1 MSTPKPAVTIVGLGL
16 IGGSIGLALRQAEAA
31 SAVVGHDKEPSAS
44 KKAKK
49 LGAVDRTEWNLVSA
63 CEDSDLIILS
73 TPAGAIAPT
82 LQAIGSYLR
91 PGCVIMDTATLK
103 GPIMASAA
111 EILPEEVH
119 FVGANPIISGPV
131 EGEGAEA
138 ARADLFEN
146 GLFCVVPSPDADPNA
161 VKLATDLIGLL
172 GSRPLFVD
180 PAEHDG
186 MLAAVEHLP
195 AVLAVALLEMVVQQP
210 TWRELRKLAG
220 PSFESITNLASAEPE
235 TYRDVLLSNHDNVL
249 RWIDA
254 FSASLASVRQALVE
268 GEPEAI
274 TQRFEA
280 ALLERRKWLR
290 DRAEG
295 QWDTRP
301 AIEERDRPNV
311 LTDVFLGGL
320 WRKRPK
326 KDE

>member
-1 MSTPKPAVTIVGLGL
+1 MSTPKPTVTIVGLGL
-16 IGGSIGLALRQAEAA
+16 VGGSIGLALRQAEAA
-31 SAVVGHDKEPSAS
+31 LAVVGHDKESSAS

-63 CEDSDLIILS
+63 CEESDLIILS

-82 LQAIGSYLR
+82 LQAIGPYLR
-91 PGCVIMDTATLK
+91 PGCVIMDTAALK

-111 EILPEEVH
+111 EILPDEVH
-119 FVGANPIISGPV
+119 FVGADPIISGPV
-131 EGEGAEA
+131 EGEGIEA

-146 GLFCVVPSPDADPNA
+146 GLFCVVPSLDADPNA
-161 VKLATDLIGLL
+161 VKLATDLIALL
-172 GSRPLFVD
+172 GARSLFVD

-186 MLAAVEHLP
+186 MLAGVEHLP
-195 AVLAVALLEMVVQQP
+195 AVLAVALLEMAVQQP

-220 PSFESITNLASAEPE
+220 PSFESATSLASTEAE
-235 TYRDVLLSNHDNVL
+235 TYRDMLLPNQDNVL

-254 FSASLASVRQALVE
+254 FSASLASLRQALVD
-268 GEPEAI
+268 GEPEVI

-280 ALLERRKWLR
+280 ALQERRKWLR

-295 QWDTRP
+295 QWDIRP
-301 AIEERDRPNV
+301 AIEAQDRPNI

-320 WRKRPK
+320 WRTRPK